1 MSQNTLWQRFNEI
14 AVSILGKVWRGF
26 QGSPSCEILEA
37 NRESIRRDIFDE
49 VCSEVAKQLGWNP
62 TDAAHNLA
70 QVFYGA
76 LGNLQEQIQQ
86 AFPAVNEDWFQE
98 NCLSIFMN
106 SKNCSFARG

>member
-49 VCSEVAKQLGWNP
+49 VCSEVAKQL
-62 TDAAHNLA
+62 
-70 QVFYGA
+70 
-76 LGNLQEQIQQ
+76 
-86 AFPAVNEDWFQE
+86 
-98 NCLSIFMN
+98 
-106 SKNCSFARG
+106 